1 MDTISQREM
10 RNSSGAILRRV
21 AAGETLLITNGGV
34 PAAIL
39 SPVPRTVRDE
49 LVLAGRLRPA
59 AAALDLAVLPPRIAP
74 AVSTEE
80 ILADD
85 RDGR

>member
-21 AAGETLLITNGGV
+21 AAGETLLVPNGGV

-39 SPVPRTVRDE
+39 SPVPRTVHER
-49 LVLAGRLRPA
+49 LVLEGRLRPA
-59 AAALDLAVLPPRIAP
+59 SAPLDVSALPPRVRSAM
-74 AVSTEE
+74 STEDAV
-80 ILADD
+80 ADD
-85 RDGR
+85 RGGR